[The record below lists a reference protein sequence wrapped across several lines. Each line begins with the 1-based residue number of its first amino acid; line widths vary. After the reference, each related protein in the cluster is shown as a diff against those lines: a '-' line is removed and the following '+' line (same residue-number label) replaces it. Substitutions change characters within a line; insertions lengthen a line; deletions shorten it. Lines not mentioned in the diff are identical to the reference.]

1 MSAQVWRVG
10 IEATH
15 GGNPASP
22 DTTQEGDIAIDDVR
36 LLWPSCESTLLA
48 SHKSHVPYMYTCIL
62 GALHNVSIVTV
73 GLFSCGGECE
83 NTLVVDLDKAYILIH
98 DGTHDCAH
106 EPPRSIID

>member
-1 MSAQVWRVG
+1 MTSHTRTCLSHSHTDWQYGRITVSAQVWRVG

-48 SHKSHVPYMYTCIL
+48 SHKSHVPYMYDQL
-62 GALHNVSIVTV
+62 SSMRAETV
-73 GLFSCGGECE
+73 VF
-83 NTLVVDLDKAYILIH
+83 
-98 DGTHDCAH
+98 
-106 EPPRSIID
+106 